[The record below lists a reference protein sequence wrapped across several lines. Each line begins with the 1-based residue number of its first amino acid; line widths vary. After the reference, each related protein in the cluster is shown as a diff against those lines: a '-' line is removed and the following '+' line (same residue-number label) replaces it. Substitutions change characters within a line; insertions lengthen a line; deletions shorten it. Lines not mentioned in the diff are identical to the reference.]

1 MNLDI
6 MSSTQNHTMPG
17 TQHNFLSNIDPDIN
31 LINVNSQNHCKYYN
45 ITDFNSETA
54 KLEDNYIS
62 ILATNL
68 RSSNKNLHQFINY
81 INNLNT
87 NWTFIKITET
97 WGKPHTITHFNI
109 LGYSHV
115 YDIRTDKI
123 GGGCSLYIIEKV
135 SFKIRKDHLEN
146 LFLLK

>member
-1 MNLDI
+1 MNALPSKIIAQDEINKVNLDI
-6 MSSTQNHTMPG
+6 MSSTQKHTMPG
-17 TQHNFLSNIDPDIN
+17 TQNNFLSNIDPDIN

-87 NWTFIKITET
+87 NWTFIKITEGVNRT
-97 WGKPHTITHFNI
+97 LLPTLIYQDTVMYMTLELTK
-109 LGYSHV
+109 LGEGV
-115 YDIRTDKI
+115 AFT
-123 GGGCSLYIIEKV
+123 
-135 SFKIRKDHLEN
+135 
-146 LFLLK
+146 